1 MTGSADP
8 AIQLAEARWRLVLGQ
23 FAKNRLSMS
32 CGGGGYDAMDR
43 ALNFLY
49 GREYQGR
56 GVRAGQ
62 ARQSQEQDPEG
73 GREASVFLVPE
84 WIRAVREL
92 FPAETCEVIQQHAL
106 ERYQMKELVTDKQ
119 VLEHM
124 QPSFELLKT
133 LLTFRGMMQGE
144 VLELAHRLI
153 REVVEELRRRL
164 THEIRQ
170 TLWGRLN
177 KVRRTR
183 HKIYRNLDWV
193 RTIRANLKHYDPE
206 RRTLVLEQLHFFS
219 RVHRTN
225 PWHIILCVDTSGSM
239 IDSVIHSAVMAGIF
253 HGLPSLRLS
262 FVAFDTAVVD
272 LSEEA
277 RDPVELLLS
286 VQLGGGTDIHKALCY
301 CETLVAA
308 PSRTIVVLVTDFREG
323 GSPAGLVGAVR
334 RLRES
339 GVRVIGL
346 AALSSDAQ
354 PSYHR
359 EMAQQCADAGAE
371 VAALTPR
378 RLAQWIGTIIE

>member
-1 MTGSADP
+1 MTGSPDP
-8 AIQLAEARWRLVLGQ
+8 SPTPAEARWRLVLGQ
-23 FAKNRLSMS
+23 FAKNRL
-32 CGGGGYDAMDR
+32 CLGGGGYDAMDR

-49 GREYQGR
+49 GREYRGR
-56 GVRAGQ
+56 NVRAGR
-62 ARQSQEQDPEG
+62 ARQAQEQDPEG
-73 GREASVFLVPE
+73 GSEASVFQVPD
-84 WIRAVREL
+84 WIRSVREL
-92 FPAETCEVIQQHAL
+92 FPAETCEVIQRHAL

-119 VLEHM
+119 TLEQM

-153 REVVEELRRRL
+153 REVVEDLRRRMAQ
-164 THEIRQ
+164 EVRQ

-193 RTIRANLKHYDPE
+193 RTIRANLKNYDPE
-206 RRTLVLEQLHFFS
+206 RRTLVLEHLHFFS

-239 IDSVIHSAVMAGIF
+239 LDSVIHSAVMAGIF
-253 HGLPSLRLS
+253 HGLPSLRVS

-272 LSEEA
+272 LSDEA
-277 RDPVELLLS
+277 GDPVELLLS

-301 CETLVAA
+301 CETIVQA
-308 PSRTIVVLVTDFREG
+308 PSRTILVLVTDFREG
-323 GSPAGLVGAVR
+323 GSPAGTVAAVR

-359 EMAQQCADAGAE
+359 EMAQQCVDAGAE
-371 VAALTPR
+371 VAAVTPR
-378 RLAQWIGTIIE
+378 RLAEWIGSILE